1 VTCYVRNY
9 YTSEF
14 IISLYIASYHTVSD
28 YLCIAIAVWIAHL
41 ILSRISLSSSRCRG
55 LQEIVI
61 MWCSALGSVT
71 GLKWWFQTV
80 WASSYTCTVQVVP
93 RSLNTIWRSEVVSTQ
108 ISNPIIRFQSLKCP
122 VFVWHLRFLSSVQ
135 LLTTL
140 FAASR
145 QQYFS
150 LTTNQPQH
158 SEQSEQRDISKKKP
172 KLCFPSVWSFF
183 F

>member
-1 VTCYVRNY
+1 MTCYVRNY

-41 ILSRISLSSSRCRG
+41 ILSSISLSSSRCRG

-71 GLKWWFQTV
+71 GLKWWFQTF

-108 ISNPIIRFQSLKCP
+108 ISNTIRFQFLKYR
-122 VFVWHLRFLSSVQ
+122 VFIWHL
-135 LLTTL
+135 
-140 FAASR
+140 
-145 QQYFS
+145 
-150 LTTNQPQH
+150 
-158 SEQSEQRDISKKKP
+158 RDISKKKP
-172 KLCFPSVWSFF
+172 KLVSPPFDPSFF
-183 F
+183 GEIVWCDNRQR